1 MRRALVVALALALA
15 LPGSAAFAAGA
26 GGSPGTASIAGSAR
40 AAAGRA
46 AANTTV
52 RLRNLAT
59 GQLAGTTTTNA
70 AGEFSFVGLEA
81 GNYVVELVNAA
92 GELMATGAPIAVAD
106 GMAITGA
113 GVSAAGA
120 AAAAAGAAGGV
131 GSFFGS
137 TLGLVAI
144 AAAGAAVAGVTVA
157 ATRTP
162 ASPSR

>member
-15 LPGSAAFAAGA
+15 VPGSAAFAAGA

-81 GNYVVELVNAA
+81 GNYVVELVNAT
-92 GELMATGAPIAVAD
+92 GELIATGAPVAVAD
-106 GMAITGA
+106 GMAVTGA

-120 AAAAAGAAGGV
+120 AAAATAGGV
-131 GSFFGS
+131 GSFFSS